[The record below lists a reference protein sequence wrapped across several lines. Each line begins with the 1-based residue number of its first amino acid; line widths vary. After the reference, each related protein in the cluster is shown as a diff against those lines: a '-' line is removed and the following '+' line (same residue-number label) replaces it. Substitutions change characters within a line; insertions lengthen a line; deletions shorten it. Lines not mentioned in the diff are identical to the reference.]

1 MSHDS
6 NAAPAQK
13 EDYCGEFIAQ
23 NYDAIFRID
32 FAEPILTDGTAD
44 EQCEL
49 FLRVGSI
56 GYFNES
62 FLSIATLFGIEE
74 VNPGQLKPVISG
86 GLPFEKQSV
95 RVFFS
100 NGLRLDGLELMRVD
114 EDGQQRYFSLSL
126 TGVVEGKLLACV
138 WVRLHET
145 TVERNARRELDEF
158 EKQSRLTQKIEA
170 LGRLA
175 GGIAHDFNNFLA
187 VIMLQNDMLNLQLP
201 AGSPL
206 RYRTEEMKKA
216 TAKAAAM
223 VKQLMAVGR
232 KQTLNP
238 QPTEIS
244 RVVEEFVRNAPA
256 IVGDELTIESDLSAT
271 GICFVDRGHV
281 IGALAELAENSRDA
295 MPDGGVIR
303 ITTEEIVLD
312 KSSIMHKS
320 QPEGAFV
327 QITVTDNGTGMD
339 PTTLESVFEPFFSTK
354 NQSKGVGL
362 GLARPRARGARGS
375 TRRFR
380 DSCAD
385 ERPAVLR
392 MDVRRLEA
400 GRHPTHGVVAH
411 VIQRTV

>member
-1 MSHDS
+1 MSHDLK
-6 NAAPAQK
+6 AATATHNN
-13 EDYCGEFIAQ
+13 YCSEFIAQ

-32 FAEPILTDGTAD
+32 FAQPILIDSAAD

-49 FLRVGSI
+49 FLGGGSI
-56 GYFNES
+56 GHFNES
-62 FLSIATLFGIEE
+62 FRAISTLFGIEE
-74 VNPGQLKPVISG
+74 VESGKLRPVISG

-100 NGLRLDGLELMRVD
+100 NGLRLDGLELMRVGAD
-114 EDGQQRYFSLSL
+114 NQPRYFSLSL
-126 TGVVEGKLLACV
+126 TGIVEGHNLACV

-201 AGSPL
+201 AGSPM

-216 TAKAAAM
+216 TAKAASM

-238 QPTEIS
+238 QPTDIN

-256 IVGDELTIESDLSAT
+256 IIGEDVTIESELSAT

-312 KSSIMHKS
+312 KTSIMHKS
-320 QPEGAFV
+320 QHEGAFV
-327 QITVTDNGTGMD
+327 QITVTDNGVGMD
-339 PTTLESVFEPFFSTK
+339 PSVLESVFEPFFSTK

-362 GLARPRARGARGS
+362 GLATVYGFVKQSRGFIWAESKPGRGTTIRIQFPRV
-375 TRRFR
+375 
-380 DSCAD
+380 DQ
-385 ERPAVLR
+385 P
-392 MDVRRLEA
+392 
-400 GRHPTHGVVAH
+400 
-411 VIQRTV
+411 Q